1 MKKTLGMFLAAGML
15 ATSLVSTPVIA
26 AAEDVVQEPIKVEYE
41 TLAVG
46 TATQCSGA
54 SGGQVLVVDSTS
66 RPTISVPVSI
76 SKSGYYEITYVVG
89 AKADSNSLINFT
101 INVNVAGDFEIP
113 CNNSDTPSVAADY
126 TGPSGWTMKKFT
138 RNSVWIEANEY
149 DIFANLS
156 AANSKYS
163 ACLDY
168 IEVKPT
174 TPPRILPSAPTR
186 IELDDYDH
194 LGVGRIQR
202 LVVKDSA
209 ASGGYYTVE
218 KGAGGMIYT
227 KSIPVVIEKSGYYH
241 VEAIACAKWNANY
254 PNQPHRNW
262 YSKMEYKLDDLLLLT
277 NDVYPNEYLAGYTG
291 YAAGIT
297 GLYKANWVWLSAG
310 EHNLKIVVYD
320 KTDDDQLGTAPTHN
334 YQYDYIEFTPA
345 ANGITMESGEIKV
358 HASYLDKATGRVIM
372 AAYNERNELV
382 GSVGY
387 DVSSKPYVNF
397 TLKVN
402 QPVAKVKVFLW
413 DSIENIAPLEIE
425 KEFDLTS

>member
-1 MKKTLGMFLAAGML
+1 MKKTLGMFLAAGIL

-26 AAEDVVQEPIKVEYE
+26 AAEDIVQEPIKVEYE

-76 SKSGYYEITYVVG
+76 SKAGYYEITYVVG
-89 AKADSNSLINFT
+89 AKASTNSQINFT

-138 RNSVWIEANEY
+138 RKSVWIEPNEY
-149 DIFANLS
+149 EIFANLS

-202 LVVKDSA
+202 LVVADKE

-218 KGAGGMIYT
+218 KQAGGAPYT
-227 KSIPVVIEKSGYYH
+227 KTIPVVIEKSGYYH
-241 VEAIACAKWNANY
+241 VEAIASARRSDGKYNKW
-254 PNQPHRNW
+254 R
-262 YSKMEYKLDDLLLLT
+262 SLMEYKLDDLLLLN
-277 NDVYPNEYLAGYTG
+277 NDGDTEKMLGYTAYG
-291 YAAGIT
+291 ANTAG
-297 GLYKANWVWLSAG
+297 LFKANWVWLPAG
-310 EHNLKIVVYD
+310 EHNLKIIVYD
-320 KTDDDQLGTAPTHN
+320 KDDDSSDEPPYVN

-345 ANGITMESGEIKV
+345 ANGITMENGEIKV
-358 HASYLDKATGRVIM
+358 HASYLDAATGRAIM

-397 TLKVN
+397 SLKVN

>member
-89 AKADSNSLINFT
+89 AKASTNSQINFT

-113 CNNSDTPSVAADY
+113 CNNSNTPSVAADY

-186 IELDDYDH
+186 IELDEYDH

-218 KGAGGMIYT
+218 KQAGGAPYT

-241 VEAIACAKWNANY
+241 VEAIGSSKWKKGGD
-254 PNQPHRNW
+254 PTHRVW
-262 YSKMEYKLDDLLLLT
+262 YSKMEYKIDDILLVD
-277 NDVYPNEYLAGYTG
+277 NNNYPVKELGYTG
-291 YAAGIT
+291 NAAGTT
-297 GLYKANWVWLSAG
+297 GLFKADWVWLPAG

-320 KTDDDQLGTAPTHN
+320 KTDDDHLGTAPYVN

-345 ANGITMESGEIKV
+345 ANGITMENGEIKV
-358 HASYLDKATGRVIM
+358 HASYLDAATGRAIM

-397 TLKVN
+397 SLKVN